1 MFMSPR
7 TRDQNEEMRQRS
19 REAIKEAALELFAR
33 QGYTHTT
40 VSQIATRAGVSKGL
54 LYNYFDGKEDL
65 LYQIIEEQIELAEN
79 MMEQTVR
86 EIPDPLRQLETMIE
100 GAIQFVLRDL
110 DQWRLITSLAFQP
123 EVTERLRPLLRR
135 NQETTLAIT
144 SEIFR
149 KLGAKDPLKETYLL
163 GAMLDGIVLGY
174 VVLQEDYDLE
184 EMKDYLLRRYIHQN
198 YPRT

>member
-123 EVTERLRPLLRR
+123 EVTDRLRPLLRR
-135 NQETTLAIT
+135 NQDNTLAIT
-144 SEIFR
+144 IRGHEDHVDEPAPS
-149 KLGAKDPLKETYLL
+149 G
-163 GAMLDGIVLGY
+163 LDGCPTG
-174 VVLQEDYDLE
+174 
-184 EMKDYLLRRYIHQN
+184 RRPHGQGD
-198 YPRT
+198 RGQGR